1 MAKIDKD
8 GVIRGKI
15 GDLVYRNYR
24 GQQIIQRVADKT
36 KKSEKVKKNN
46 TEFGYASG
54 KESTLRNFYVDTL
67 KLYNDGNLHNRHRK
81 ILYELLIHNLAKKAG
96 ERYLLDGNPK
106 QYIGL
111 EFNVNSLWENFMP
124 YYIPI
129 KETDKNITVEIP
141 SLYSE
146 LFYKKMKDK
155 KLDHLKLSFNIISMD
170 PDLSQEHSLI
180 LLNQREMILYPNQKI
195 ESFNW
200 EISNLPPNRFI
211 LVVGKIEYFEMNS
224 IYGLRTINSKELCP
238 SCILYASKF
247 IS

>member
-24 GQQIIQRVADKT
+24 GQQIVQRVADET

-54 KESTLRNFYVDTL
+54 KESTLRKFYVDTL
-67 KLYNDGNLHNRHRK
+67 RLYNDGNLHNRHRK
-81 ILYELLIHNLAKKAG
+81 ILYELLIHNLDKNAQ
-96 ERYLLDGNPK
+96 ERKLIDGNPK

-111 EFNVNSLWENFMP
+111 EFNINSSWEDFMP

-129 KETDKNITVEIP
+129 KEIENNLILEIP
-141 SLYSE
+141 TLFSK
-146 LFYKKMKDK
+146 LFYKQIKNIKV
-155 KLDHLKLSFNIISMD
+155 DHLKLSFNIISID
-170 PDLSQEHSLI
+170 PDLTQEPSAI
-180 LLNQREMILYPNQKI
+180 LLNQREIILYLDQKI

-200 EISNLPPNRFI
+200 EISNLPPNRF
-211 LVVGKIEYFEMNS
+211 VVVIGKIEYFEMNS
-224 IYGLRTINSKELCP
+224 VYGLRSINSKN
-238 SCILYASKF
+238 
-247 IS
+247 